1 LGAAL
6 LFWLISFFYP
16 SEKIQKR
23 DWLRIIGCAFFGMVL
38 NMLMF
43 FKGLSLSTPIN
54 SSVVITLVPVLLLV
68 MSAVFLKERIS
79 WMKTIG
85 IGIGLLGALVLILF
99 SAKTQ
104 ANAPNI
110 PLGNILFIVNAASY
124 SIYLIMVKPLV
135 IKYSTITLMK
145 LFFLFAVIMNL
156 PVGISEFMEVEWA
169 ALDLDAI
176 WKMVFVVVGTTV
188 LTYLFNIYAL
198 KHLSPSTIGAFI
210 YLQPLLAA
218 LFAIFAGA
226 DMLTPLRI
234 LAAILI
240 FLGVFLS
247 TRRPR
252 QA

>member
-1 LGAAL
+1 
-6 LFWLISFFYP
+6 
-16 SEKIQKR
+16 
-23 DWLRIIGCAFFGMVL
+23 
-38 NMLMF
+38 
-43 FKGLSLSTPIN
+43 
-54 SSVVITLVPVLLLV
+54 
-68 MSAVFLKERIS
+68 
-79 WMKTIG
+79 
-85 IGIGLLGALVLILF
+85 LVLILF

-110 PLGNILFIVNAASY
+110 PLGNILFIVNAACY

-135 IKYSTITLMK
+135 IRYSSITLMK

-169 ALDLDAI
+169 VLSLDTI
-176 WKMVFVVVGTTV
+176 WKLVFVVVGTTV

-218 LFAIFAGA
+218 LFAILAGA
-226 DMLTPLRI
+226 DMLTPLRT